1 MVDYTEIKLNKVPP
15 PLENL
20 QRENNGLKMQNKVIK
35 TILYVTITFI
45 AAYGV
50 YKIYKTV
57 MDNRNQVT
65 QKLNRKVSANF

>member
-1 MVDYTEIKLNKVPP
+1 
-15 PLENL
+15 
-20 QRENNGLKMQNKVIK
+20 MQNKVIK